1 MAFYTTKRDSIYFLK
16 RNLPYFCNQ
25 IFKVMQKI
33 LLLLSISV
41 MFFSCGKEETT
52 TDSGGNTATKLTDIT
67 SLSNYDATIKTGVS
81 LMFFHATWCSICA
94 AQRPDV
100 EGLTSDTSIK
110 GAKLGQVD
118 TDKNKDITKNYNVQ
132 GQPVIIIYK
141 DNVEKHRLSGKGHSK
156 STLAGL
162 VKALL

>member
-1 MAFYTTKRDSIYFLK
+1 MTR
-16 RNLPYFCNQ
+16 
-25 IFKVMQKI
+25 I
-33 LLLLSISV
+33 LLIFTIALLFI
-41 MFFSCGKEETT
+41 SCGKEED
-52 TDSGGNTATKLTDIT
+52 TDTGNTNSTKLTDIT
-67 SLSNYDATIKTGVS
+67 TLSNYDATIKTGVS

-100 EGLTSDTSIK
+100 EGLISDTSIK

-118 TDKNKDITKNYNVQ
+118 TDKSKDITTKYTVS

-156 STLAGL
+156 TKLADL
-162 VKALL
+162 IKALL

>member
-1 MAFYTTKRDSIYFLK
+1 MTR
-16 RNLPYFCNQ
+16 
-25 IFKVMQKI
+25 I
-33 LLLLSISV
+33 LFVFIIAAV
-41 MFFSCGKEETT
+41 FISCGKEDST
-52 TDSGGNTATKLTDIT
+52 TDTGNNNNSKLTDIT
-67 SLSNYDATIKTGVS
+67 SLSNYDNNIKTGVS

-100 EGLTSDTSIK
+100 EGLISDTSIK

-118 TDKNKDITKNYNVQ
+118 TDKNKDITTKYSVS

-156 STLAGL
+156 SKLADMI
-162 VKALL
+162 KALL